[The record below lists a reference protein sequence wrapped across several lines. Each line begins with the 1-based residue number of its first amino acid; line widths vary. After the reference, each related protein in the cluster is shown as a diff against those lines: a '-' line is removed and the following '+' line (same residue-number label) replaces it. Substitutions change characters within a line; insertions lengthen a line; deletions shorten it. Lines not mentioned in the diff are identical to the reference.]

1 MTEEVNTGERNNGAR
16 AARAAGIHLPVLTD
30 EVLSFFEPA
39 PGFRCLDATL
49 GLGGHCEALLRKA
62 RAASVPDVQVLG
74 MDRDAESLSLAQ
86 IRLEAFTPAVHF
98 RHSLFSECA
107 GALDDLGWDGADFVL
122 ADLGV
127 SSLQLDCLERGFSM
141 QADAPPD
148 MRMDRSRG
156 KSAADLIHDLSTQ
169 DLRGIIRNCG
179 EEPLAGRIAG
189 AISAARDEGRIRSAR
204 DLAGVVAGAYP
215 PGRRA
220 AARRHPAVRTFQA
233 LRMTVNDELDELRN
247 FLRAATG
254 LLRPGGRLLVIAFH
268 SLEDRTVKHFFR
280 EQAAGCRCPRYAPAC
295 TGESTATLR
304 ILTGKPVRPG
314 TSETDANRRAASAR
328 LRAAERLGA

>member
-1 MTEEVNTGERNNGAR
+1 MTVEGNAGERNNGAQTVRR
-16 AARAAGIHLPVLTD
+16 AGLHVPVLED

-49 GLGGHCEALLRKA
+49 GLGGHSEALLRKA
-62 RAASVPDVQVLG
+62 RDAGVPDVQVLG
-74 MDRDAESLSLAQ
+74 VDRDAESLALAQ
-86 IRLEAFTPAVHF
+86 IRLEAFAPAVHF

-107 GALDDLGWDGADFVL
+107 GALADLGWDGADFVL

-127 SSLQLDCLERGFSM
+127 SSLQLDCPERGFSM
-141 QADAPPD
+141 KADAPPD

-156 KSAADLIHDLSTQ
+156 KSAADLINSLSAR
-169 DLRGIIRNCG
+169 DLRGIIRDCG

-189 AISAARDEGRIRSAR
+189 AISTARDEGRIRSAR

-233 LRMTVNDELDELRN
+233 LRMTVNDELDELRR

-280 EQAAGCRCPRYAPAC
+280 EQADGCRCPRDAPVC
-295 TGESTATLR
+295 SCGLTATLR

-314 TSETDANRRAASAR
+314 ASETAVNRRAASAR
-328 LRAAERLGA
+328 LRVAERLGA

>member
-1 MTEEVNTGERNNGAR
+1 M
-16 AARAAGIHLPVLTD
+16 HLPVLTE

-62 RAASVPDVQVLG
+62 RAAGVRDVQVLG
-74 MDRDAESLSLAQ
+74 MDRDAESLALAQ
-86 IRLEAFTPAVHF
+86 IRLESFAPAVHF

-107 GALDDLGWDGADFVL
+107 GALAGLGWEGADFIL

-127 SSLQLDCLERGFSM
+127 SSLQLDCPERGFSM

-156 KSAADLIHDLSTQ
+156 KSAAELINSLSTQ
-169 DLRGIIRNCG
+169 DLRGIIRNRG
-179 EEPLAGRIAG
+179 EDPLAGRIAG

-233 LRMTVNDELDELRN
+233 LRMTVNDELDELQS

-268 SLEDRTVKHFFR
+268 SLEDRAVKLFFR
-280 EQAAGCRCPRYAPAC
+280 EQAAGCRRPGAAQAHAC
-295 TGESTATLR
+295 GSAAALR

-314 TSETDANRRAASAR
+314 AAETSVNRRAASAR
-328 LRAAERLGA
+328 LRVAERPGA

>member
-1 MTEEVNTGERNNGAR
+1 M
-16 AARAAGIHLPVLTD
+16 HLPVLTE

-49 GLGGHCEALLRKA
+49 GLGGHSEALLRKA
-62 RAASVPDVQVLG
+62 RAAGVPDVQVLG
-74 MDRDAESLSLAQ
+74 IDRDAESLALAQ
-86 IRLEAFTPAVHF
+86 IRLEDFSPAVHF
-98 RHSLFSECA
+98 RHNLFSECA
-107 GALDDLGWDGADFVL
+107 GVLAGLGWEGADFVL

-127 SSLQLDCLERGFSM
+127 SSLQLDCPERGFSM

-156 KSAADLIHDLSTQ
+156 KSAADLINSLSTQ

-179 EEPLAGRIAG
+179 EDPLAGRIAG
-189 AISAARDEGRIRSAR
+189 AISAARDKGRIRSAR

-233 LRMTVNDELDELRN
+233 LRMTVNDEIDELRR

-268 SLEDRTVKHFFR
+268 SLEDRAVKHFFR
-280 EQAAGCRCPRYAPAC
+280 EQAAKCDYPRNVPDSAC
-295 TGESTATLR
+295 AREATLR
-304 ILTGKPVRPG
+304 ILTAKPVRPG
-314 TSETDANRRAASAR
+314 AAERAANRRAASAR
-328 LRAAERLGA
+328 LRVAELPGA